1 MQKINILIGWLR
13 TAAEG
18 VVAAMLAA
26 MFLTFVL
33 QIFSRYIM
41 NQPFG
46 WTLEVCLTLW
56 LWLVFWGNA
65 FVVRHDEH
73 VAFDMLYNSVRP
85 GTRRIFAL
93 MGAAA
98 IVIGLGIS
106 LYPTWDFI
114 DFLKIKKSAILKIP
128 MRTIFSIYAIFLI
141 SAIVVYALRFVR
153 IVRRGLPEEHLEVK
167 EMLQDGTSG
176 EQPEDTVEG
185 GAS

>member
-1 MQKINILIGWLR
+1 MQKTKMLKEWLLKIG
-13 TAAEG
+13 EG

-33 QIFSRYIM
+33 QIFSRYVM

-65 FVVRHDEH
+65 FVVRHEEH
-73 VAFDMLYNSVRP
+73 VMFDVIYHAVRP
-85 GTRRIFAL
+85 RTRRIFAL
-93 MGAAA
+93 LGAAA
-98 IVIGLGIS
+98 IVIGLGFS

-128 MRTIFSIYAIFLI
+128 MRTVFSIYAIFLI
-141 SAIVVYALRFVR
+141 TAIIAYAWRFIR
-153 IVRRGLPEEHLEVK
+153 IARHGLPEEHQELRSSISE
-167 EMLQDGTSG
+167 
-176 EQPEDTVEG
+176 EQPEDTLEG
-185 GAS
+185 DAS

>member
-1 MQKINILIGWLR
+1 MLKGWLLKV
-13 TAAEG
+13 AEG

-41 NQPFG
+41 NEPFG

-73 VAFDMLYNSVRP
+73 VMFDVIYQAVRP
-85 GTRRIFAL
+85 GTRRTLAL
-93 MGAAA
+93 LGAAA
-98 IVIGLGIS
+98 IVIGLGYS

-128 MRTIFSIYAIFLI
+128 MRTVFSIYAIFLI
-141 SAIVVYALRFVR
+141 TAVIAYAWRFIR
-153 IVRRGLPEEHLEVK
+153 IARYGIPEEHLELHSSIS
-167 EMLQDGTSG
+167 E
-176 EQPEDTVEG
+176 EQPEDTSEG
-185 GAS
+185 DAS

>member
-1 MQKINILIGWLR
+1 MQKTKMLAGWLLKG
-13 TAAEG
+13 AEG
-18 VVAAMLAA
+18 VLAAMLAA
-26 MFLTFVL
+26 MFFTFVL
-33 QIFSRYIM
+33 QIFSRYVL

-73 VAFDMLYNSVRP
+73 VMFDVLYHAVRP

-93 MGAAA
+93 LGAAS

-128 MRTIFSIYAIFLI
+128 MRTIFSIYLIFLL
-141 SAIVVYALRFVR
+141 SAIVVYGLQFVR
-153 IVRRGLPEEHLEVK
+153 ILRKGLPEEHLEVK
-167 EMLQDGTSG
+167 EILKDGVSE
-176 EQPEDTVEG
+176 EQPENNVER
-185 GAS
+185 GAQ

>member
-1 MQKINILIGWLR
+1 MQKIKMLKGWLLKIG
-13 TAAEG
+13 EG

-33 QIFSRYIM
+33 QIFSRYVM

-65 FVVRHDEH
+65 FVVRPEEH
-73 VAFDMLYNSVRP
+73 VMFDVIYHAVRP
-85 GTRRIFAL
+85 RTRRIFAL
-93 MGAAA
+93 LGAAA

-128 MRTIFSIYAIFLI
+128 MRTVFSIYLIFLL
-141 SAIVVYALRFVR
+141 SAIVVYGLRFVR
-153 IVRRGLPEEHLEVK
+153 IFRHGLPKEHLEVK
-167 EMLQDGTSG
+167 EILQDGVHD
-176 EQPEDTVEG
+176 EQPENNVEVDTP
-185 GAS
+185 

>member
-1 MQKINILIGWLR
+1 MQKIKILIGWLR

-33 QIFSRYIM
+33 QIFSRYVM
-41 NQPFG
+41 NQPIG

-56 LWLVFWGNA
+56 LWLVFWGCA

-73 VAFDMLYNSVRP
+73 VAFDVLYTSVRP
-85 GTRRIFAL
+85 GTRRVFAL

-98 IVIGLGIS
+98 IVLGLGIS
-106 LYPTWDFI
+106 FLPTLDFI

-128 MRTIFSIYAIFLI
+128 MRTVFSIYAMFLI
-141 SAIVVYALRFVR
+141 SAIAFYAWRFIV
-153 IVRRGLPEEHLEVK
+153 IVRHGLPEEHLEV
-167 EMLQDGTSG
+167 G
-176 EQPEDTVEG
+176 EILDKSASEDEPEETAG
-185 GAS
+185 GDKS

>member
-1 MQKINILIGWLR
+1 MQKTKMLIGWLR

-56 LWLVFWGNA
+56 LWLVFWGCA
-65 FVVRHDEH
+65 FVVRHEEH
-73 VAFDMLYNSVRP
+73 VAFDVLYHAVRP

-93 MGAAA
+93 LGAAA
-98 IVIGLGIS
+98 IVVGLGLS

-128 MRTIFSIYAIFLI
+128 MRTVFSIYAIFLL
-141 SAIVVYALRFVR
+141 SAIVVYSLRFIR
-153 IVRRGLPEEHLEVK
+153 IVRHGLQEEHPEVTESLK
-167 EMLQDGTSG
+167 HSVSED
-176 EQPEDTVEG
+176 QPEDQVAGDE
-185 GAS
+185 S

>member
-1 MQKINILIGWLR
+1 MQITKMLIGWLR
-13 TAAEG
+13 AAAEG

-33 QIFSRYIM
+33 QVFSRYVI
-41 NQPFG
+41 NQPIG

-56 LWLVFWGNA
+56 LWLVFWGCA

-73 VAFDMLYNSVRP
+73 VTFDVLYNSVRP
-85 GTRRIFAL
+85 GTRRLFAL
-93 MGAAA
+93 LGSAA
-98 IVIGLGIS
+98 IVVGLGYS

-141 SAIVVYALRFVR
+141 SAISVYAWRF
-153 IVRRGLPEEHLEVK
+153 IKLVRRGLPEDNLEVS
-167 EMLQDGTSG
+167 EMIQNGVPD
-176 EQPEDTVEG
+176 EEADERMEG
-185 GAS
+185 GA

>member
-1 MQKINILIGWLR
+1 MQKTKILIGWLR
-13 TAAEG
+13 AAAEG

-33 QIFSRYIM
+33 QIFSRYVM
-41 NQPFG
+41 NQPIG

-56 LWLVFWGNA
+56 LWLVFWGCA

-73 VAFDMLYNSVRP
+73 VAFDVLYNSVRP
-85 GTRRIFAL
+85 GTRRVFAL
-93 MGAAA
+93 LGAAA

-106 LYPTWDFI
+106 LLPTWDFI

-141 SAIVVYALRFVR
+141 SAIAVYAWRFIS
-153 IVRRGLPEEHLEVK
+153 IVRHGLPEEHFEAS
-167 EMLQDGTSG
+167 EILQKSSSQGD
-176 EQPEDTVEG
+176 PEDPAAG
-185 GAS
+185 GEA

>member
-1 MQKINILIGWLR
+1 MQKIKILIGWLR

-41 NQPFG
+41 NQPIG

-56 LWLVFWGNA
+56 LWLVFWGCA
-65 FVVRHDEH
+65 FVVGHDEH
-73 VAFDMLYNSVRP
+73 VTFDVLYKSVRP
-85 GTRRIFAL
+85 GTRRVFAL
-93 MGAAA
+93 LGAAA
-98 IVIGLGIS
+98 IVLGLGIS
-106 LYPTWDFI
+106 LLPTLDFI

-141 SAIVVYALRFVR
+141 STIAVYAYRFIS
-153 IVRRGLPEEHLEVK
+153 IVRRGLPEDHLEIG
-167 EMLQDGTSG
+167 EIIQDGG
-176 EQPEDTVEG
+176 QDKAADDKAEG
-185 GAS
+185 GA

>member
-1 MQKINILIGWLR
+1 MQKVKMLKGWLLKG
-13 TAAEG
+13 AEG

-41 NQPFG
+41 NESFG

-73 VAFDMLYNSVRP
+73 VTFDVLYHAVRP
-85 GTRRIFAL
+85 GTRRVFAL
-93 MGAAA
+93 LGSAA
-98 IVIGLGIS
+98 IVVGLGIS

-128 MRTIFSIYAIFLI
+128 MRTIFSIYLIFLL
-141 SAIVVYALRFVR
+141 SAIIVYALQFVR
-153 IVRRGLPEEHLEVK
+153 ILRKGLPEEHPEVK
-167 EMLQDGTSG
+167 EILQDGVYEEES
-176 EQPEDTVEG
+176 EDTAKEDTP
-185 GAS
+185 